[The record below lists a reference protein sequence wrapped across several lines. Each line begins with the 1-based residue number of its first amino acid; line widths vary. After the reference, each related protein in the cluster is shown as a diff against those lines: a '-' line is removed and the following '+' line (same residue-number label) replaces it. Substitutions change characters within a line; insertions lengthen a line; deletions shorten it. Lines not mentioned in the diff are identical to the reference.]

1 MLNFKLTRLF
11 WNKRA
16 TFGMLEE
23 ESFGFRCYTVE
34 RPFCDCTRMT
44 ATQKTKFCLPTGTYP
59 MMHRFD
65 PLTLRPF
72 LALCGRGVYREA
84 HFCTDRP
91 AGAGSIA
98 VGKSYDESGVT
109 REGKVVLEKMSQ
121 MLETAIGQNRLP
133 TRSKS
138 GLILLDIA
146 LAADF
151 REKKVMVEEEPD
163 DWDEVDFDCI
173 D

>member
-1 MLNFKLTRLF
+1 
-11 WNKRA
+11 
-16 TFGMLEE
+16 
-23 ESFGFRCYTVE
+23 
-34 RPFCDCTRMT
+34 
-44 ATQKTKFCLPTGTYP
+44 
-59 MMHRFD
+59 
-65 PLTLRPF
+65 
-72 LALCGRGVYREA
+72 
-84 HFCTDRP
+84 
-91 AGAGSIA
+91 
-98 VGKSYDESGVT
+98 
-109 REGKVVLEKMSQ
+109 

-151 REKKVMVEEEPD
+151 HEKKVMVEEEPD